1 MQGREMYVCMCG
13 TEHWVR
19 RLYVNIN
26 VFCVIVDERAL
37 DYAGNKRR
45 VLCMLYGDDD
55 ERARDAEGNAGWN
68 EGCLLH
74 TLN

>member
-1 MQGREMYVCMCG
+1 M
-13 TEHWVR
+13 R

-55 ERARDAEGNAGWN
+55 ERE
-68 EGCLLH
+68 
-74 TLN
+74 TLRATLDGTRGAFCTH